1 MTRKEAFMN
10 YNMSNDERAKCHAI
24 IHTASVAAG
33 AIGAGLAQ
41 IPTSDNLIISP
52 IQLTMIISLGQVF
65 GIQLTESAAASAAAT
80 ATASVVGKTACQL
93 LLGWIPVLGNF
104 VNAGVAAGITE
115 SIGWMLA
122 NEFAAQTN
130 C

>member
-1 MTRKEAFMN
+1 MN

-41 IPTSDNLIISP
+41 IPISDNLIISP

-65 GIQLTESAAASAAAT
+65 GIQLTESAAAASAAAT

>member
-1 MTRKEAFMN
+1 
-10 YNMSNDERAKCHAI
+10 MSNDERAKCHAI

-41 IPTSDNLIISP
+41 IPISDNLIISP